1 MNAKIAIMVGLA
13 LLSMSCSQRVDNF
26 IELSMS
32 VFDEPESVLLTREEV
47 SALNYAA
54 QYLQIDGKHRLLAPL
69 NQALGAR
76 LTWRVGSYQFIH
88 TQHGRVVASDS
99 LPSMPMQTSPLENDP
114 LQCLRKRDQNQQC
127 GKNWLRQIVWQ
138 SQQNSELSYQRIWVH
153 SSLERDSQPESIT
166 LLNGQVLS
174 VYRIVESGQWLPAD
188 DLSQPIAFENTF
200 WQHVESGRVVKTRQ
214 FLSPQLGYLQSEEVV
229 PYSGD
234 INYQSN
240 SL

>member
-1 MNAKIAIMVGLA
+1 L
-13 LLSMSCSQRVDNF
+13 
-26 IELSMS
+26 
-32 VFDEPESVLLTREEV
+32 
-47 SALNYAA
+47 
-54 QYLQIDGKHRLLAPL
+54 
-69 NQALGAR
+69 
-76 LTWRVGSYQFIH
+76 
-88 TQHGRVVASDS
+88 
-99 LPSMPMQTSPLENDP
+99 
-114 LQCLRKRDQNQQC
+114 
-127 GKNWLRQIVWQ
+127 
-138 SQQNSELSYQRIWVH
+138 
-153 SSLERDSQPESIT
+153 QPEPIT